1 MLNVAC
7 AQINP
12 SFSWV
17 WLRLTRRWNGESF
30 SFRQASY
37 LFQSLPR
44 LDVLIAQIPG
54 SFHLALVVVD
64 LAMVA
69 GGLFFFS
76 SWRDIWETKRMK
88 GRWTWPLITPFLFQ
102 VISSCNDECIDCSI
116 LVSDFLDSEEE
127 ISRFQANAVAC
138 KDYKSCIV
146 GFFVAVFR
154 WKIQT
159 VDNPGADFLLETHH
173 FQPIASSE
181 KWWMCFPYPCHWFG
195 KPRWFSGTPNSPRLL
210 MVLLLRLLVVASEG
224 RFLQRPTVGRIVA
237 FCVLHLLFRSFWF
250 YDPF

>member
-1 MLNVAC
+1 MNMLNVAC

-69 GGLFFFS
+69 GGLFFFF
-76 SWRDIWETKRMK
+76 ELK
-88 GRWTWPLITPFLFQ
+88 GYMG
-102 VISSCNDECIDCSI
+102 NKEN
-116 LVSDFLDSEEE
+116 EGKM
-127 ISRFQANAVAC
+127 N
-138 KDYKSCIV
+138 
-146 GFFVAVFR
+146 VAVDYSIF
-154 WKIQT
+154 
-159 VDNPGADFLLETHH
+159 V
-173 FQPIASSE
+173 SS
-181 KWWMCFPYPCHWFG
+181 Y
-195 KPRWFSGTPNSPRLL
+195 
-210 MVLLLRLLVVASEG
+210 
-224 RFLQRPTVGRIVA
+224 
-237 FCVLHLLFRSFWF
+237 
-250 YDPF
+250 